1 MTNAII
7 NIHDASLTKDV
18 LSKHTVAQLKN
29 VLTSH
34 KVAGRSKLTKKAD
47 IIDAIL
53 KLAKGETVAVTQ
65 SKPAIKVDANTAN
78 AEELSKLT
86 VKELRDILK
95 ERNVKG
101 RSKLTKK
108 TDIIDVVIKS
118 QPTPEPKK
126 AQKID
131 APKPKMQPKGEV
143 KAETKLEPKAEAKPE
158 TVKTVYIPYEKVQD
172 FVQKQKPIECGEHDR
187 VIPNS
192 RLDAMSLTQL
202 REYSQLPIE
211 EISRTLYYNIDDCK
225 RAETG
230 NNLNVAKSMREF
242 LTGYISAEWEMGRLL
257 PID

>member
-65 SKPAIKVDANTAN
+65 SKLTIKVDANTAN

-108 TDIIDVVIKS
+108 ADIIDAVIKS
-118 QPTPEPKK
+118 QPTPEPEK
-126 AQKID
+126 AQIID
-131 APKPKMQPKGEV
+131 APKSKTQPKPIV
-143 KAETKLEPKAEAKPE
+143 KAEPKPEPKAEPE
-158 TVKTVYIPYEKVQD
+158 AVKTLYVPYEKVQK
-172 FVQKQKPIECGEHDR
+172 FMKKQQPMECGEHDR
-187 VIPNS
+187 IIPNS
-192 RLDAMSLTQL
+192 RLDAMSLTEL
-202 REYSQLPIE
+202 REFSQLPME
-211 EISRTLYYNIDDCK
+211 EISRDLYYKIDEC
-225 RAETG
+225 RNAEAG
-230 NNLNVAKSMREF
+230 NNPNVAGSMRRY
-242 LTGYISAEWEMGRLL
+242 LTGYITGEWSMGRLL
-257 PID
+257 PNA